1 MRSAQLTDRL
11 LGLLKDMAAQK
22 PISATT
28 EIPELDTII
37 GANAES
43 EMTPSEIE
51 CTKSNLSLL
60 RLAVYLSGSKFVTSE
75 HVEESFDQL
84 EGWLNSTLKALA
96 TDGSNISPLLLETAI
111 FLQSEAPYAPTWRLL
126 HGVLTILDSIKA
138 LAQWCSIASKKG
150 SKSAKLPKDRI
161 ESLLDLGRKVHQS
174 AQTNILVV
182 KQQVS
187 ESGKLGSLIDLVV
200 GGTGTSADGPQLR
213 GELEKTLDTS
223 SLELFCGE
231 LMESWD
237 EGLGGVVAVRL

>member
-1 MRSAQLTDRL
+1 MRSAQLADRL

-22 PISATT
+22 PISAAL

-43 EMTPSEIE
+43 ELTLSEIE

-60 RLAVYLSGSKFVTSE
+60 QLAVYLSGSKSVTSE
-75 HVEESFDQL
+75 QVEKSFDQL
-84 EGWLNSTLKALA
+84 ESWLNSTLKALA
-96 TDGSNISPLLLETAI
+96 TDGSNVSPLLLETAI
-111 FLQSEAPYAPTWRLL
+111 VLQPEVPYAPTWRLF

-138 LAQWCSIASKKG
+138 LAQLCSIASKKG
-150 SKSAKLPKDRI
+150 SKGTKLSKDRV
-161 ESLLDLGRKVHQS
+161 EKLLDLGRTVHQS

-182 KQQVS
+182 KKQLS

-200 GGTGTSADGPQLR
+200 GGSGTSADGPQLR
-213 GELEKTLDTS
+213 GEFEKTLDTS
-223 SLELFCGE
+223 ALELFCGE